1 MKAAREGWEQQYRS
15 GGWDYLAGESEAG
28 HYLAIA
34 QLCGQYL
41 GHVAHDCSLL
51 DIGCGTGILVGYL
64 QRHTAI
70 APSSYTGIDFAQAA
84 ITQAEASCPG
94 ARFSRLD
101 YSSDAVTARYDG
113 VIFNE
118 TLYCFDDPLAMVDK
132 CIADNMHAGSLLI
145 VSMYGDHH
153 EALWAALASTCDTVD
168 ERVVENDDGVRWK
181 IRALRPKAGARL
193 QAQPQV

>member
-1 MKAAREGWEQQYRS
+1 VKVAREGWERQYRS

-34 QLCGQYL
+34 QLCEQYL
-41 GHVAHDCSLL
+41 PGSSLL

-64 QRHTAI
+64 QRGAGTA
-70 APSSYTGIDFAQAA
+70 SSRYTGIDFAQEA
-84 ITQAEASCPG
+84 ISQAEAAWPG

-101 YSSDAVTARYDG
+101 YSADPAGGRYDG
-113 VIFNE
+113 IIFNE

-132 CIADNMHAGSLLI
+132 CIAANMHAGSLLI

-153 EALWAALASTCDTVD
+153 AALWDALDLICATVD
-168 ERVVENDDGVRWK
+168 ERVVENELGVRWK
-181 IRALRPKAGARL
+181 IRALRPKDEAS
-193 QAQPQV
+193 